1 MGSSR
6 YPFLAE
12 KRQLKLGVDVSVKEG
27 GFQIEYEDQDPRI
40 HRMFLDELAKN
51 GGKCRMAE
59 FMDET
64 VLLKPLSA

>member
-51 GGKCRMAE
+51 GGTCRMAE